1 MSASDPIQPYPTEPG
16 STPPAPPAPTKRPRN
31 TIALVALI
39 VAILGFAFAVIEG
52 AYLLGWVLLPI
63 GFVLGLVGLFAR
75 DRGKGLA
82 VAAVIVSVVGTIA
95 GVVAFTSSMS
105 RVVNESFRPGTTTVV
120 PSPGATTTEAPAGSP
135 ATTASGKR
143 TIELKVTSERQASV
157 SYAVG
162 SGSSSEETSGSWSK
176 TLQTDRGFEFVSL
189 SAMNAEYSKKNAITC
204 EILVDGVSVSQQS
217 GSGTSAMAS
226 CSATV
231 S

>member
-120 PSPGATTTEAPAGSP
+120 PSPGATTTDAPAGSP
-135 ATTASGKR
+135 ATTASPAAIIRRHGNPPR
-143 TIELKVTSERQASV
+143 PHPTGSRSASRAAPAINPDACGVARAPAISANDPPSSDSGPHEASSPPVGRLRGRPELFLMRPLP
-157 SYAVG
+157 
-162 SGSSSEETSGSWSK
+162 W
-176 TLQTDRGFEFVSL
+176 
-189 SAMNAEYSKKNAITC
+189 
-204 EILVDGVSVSQQS
+204 
-217 GSGTSAMAS
+217 
-226 CSATV
+226 
-231 S
+231 